1 MSCRIQHVLLPRRDP
16 DSSEDGGDGGQVD
29 AKMHPVQ
36 AQMLALARGSPE
48 SCRLGGT
55 WEGSGSATVPVHNPL
70 EPW

>member
-16 DSSEDGGDGGQVD
+16 GQLGGWGDGGQVD

-48 SCRLGGT
+48 SCRLGGQRKRY
-55 WEGSGSATVPVHNPL
+55 GSCS
-70 EPW
+70 